1 MLKADILCTYPR
13 YDVVANVVRWHLNK
27 RRWYVTQTKSRADA
41 SCSHRKLFR
50 QKGIGAARHSTKAVP
65 QFRGGGKFCAHKQLV
80 RTKLNKKLKRL
91 ALKSSLAS
99 KVNSGSL
106 VVVDNVRDVDS
117 LTTASLLVYALAD
130 AEMLIPFSLRG
141 LKCIHWT
148 CINALAL
155 LIHPIVV
162 ITKRASKLLISKLQ
176 SKWAGLIA
184 N

>member
-1 MLKADILCTYPR
+1 M
-13 YDVVANVVRWHLNK
+13 
-27 RRWYVTQTKSRADA
+27 
-41 SCSHRKLFR
+41 
-50 QKGIGAARHSTKAVP
+50 
-65 QFRGGGKFCAHKQLV
+65 

-141 LKCIHWT
+141 LKCIH
-148 CINALAL
+148 
-155 LIHPIVV
+155 
-162 ITKRASKLLISKLQ
+162 
-176 SKWAGLIA
+176 
-184 N
+184 